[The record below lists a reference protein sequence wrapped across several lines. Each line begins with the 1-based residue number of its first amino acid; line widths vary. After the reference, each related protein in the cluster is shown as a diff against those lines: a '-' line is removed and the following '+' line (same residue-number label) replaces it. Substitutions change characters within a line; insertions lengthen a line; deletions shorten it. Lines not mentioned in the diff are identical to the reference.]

1 MINKYLF
8 FAIAILGMFSCQQ
21 VIDINLNESAPQ
33 FVFEAA
39 LEEGTHDFKVRA
51 TKTGNYF
58 STEAPT
64 PIKDAIIKLSTEQGG
79 ELLLNNENN
88 GYYTLNQYAALNN
101 TDYKLTIQTE
111 GKTFTASSYLPK
123 SVVLDSVSVE
133 KNPPNPFGGED
144 KDSLFTLFCNFTDPK
159 DEVNYY
165 QIKSVV
171 NGIPSSEGNQILV
184 FDDRLTNGN
193 KIRIPI
199 FTREFKLGDVVE
211 VYLLSIDKKT
221 FDYFNTLLLI
231 VSDSNSSAAPANPIS
246 NWSDNAL
253 GYFGAYS
260 VSSLN
265 VLVK

>member
-1 MINKYLF
+1 MINRYLF
-8 FAIAILGMFSCQQ
+8 FAIAMVGMFSCQQ

-133 KNPPNPFGGED
+133 KIR
-144 KDSLFTLFCNFTDPK
+144 L
-159 DEVNYY
+159 
-165 QIKSVV
+165 
-171 NGIPSSEGNQILV
+171 ILLV
-184 FDDRLTNGN
+184 ART
-193 KIRIPI
+193 RI
-199 FTREFKLGDVVE
+199 
-211 VYLLSIDKKT
+211 VYLPCFVILRILKMKSIIIKLKVWSM
-221 FDYFNTLLLI
+221 
-231 VSDSNSSAAPANPIS
+231 VSHLPKVIK
-246 NWSDNAL
+246 
-253 GYFGAYS
+253 Y
-260 VSSLN
+260 
-265 VLVK
+265 